1 MADRSTTHTNSRPP
15 MVLTRLWKKTSAT
28 SGKEYF
34 VGRLGGVKVLLMENR
49 DYQGG
54 EDATHVLMVAE
65 AADTRGERGG
75 GGR

>member
-1 MADRSTTHTNSRPP
+1 MADRSNASNRPP
-15 MVLTRLWKKTSAT
+15 LVLTRLWKKTSTA

-49 DYQGG
+49 DFQGG
-54 EDATHVLMVAE
+54 DDPTHVLMVAE
-65 AADTRGERGG
+65 AADTRGERNG